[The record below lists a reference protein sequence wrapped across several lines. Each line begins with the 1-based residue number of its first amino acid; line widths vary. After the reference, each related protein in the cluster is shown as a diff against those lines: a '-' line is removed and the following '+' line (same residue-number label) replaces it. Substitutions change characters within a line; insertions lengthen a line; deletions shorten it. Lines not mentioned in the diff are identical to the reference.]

1 MAAENEIQFFE
12 APFQYSIGE
21 FSSNVNLTYHK
32 LINTRPIK
40 MPQLNTWF
48 ETPFTQA
55 YNEKWDKS
63 YFWIKK
69 REWFYSCDNWL
80 EKLLRD
86 QFYAKWVPSDYI
98 ITDHQIVE
106 WRRFVMACNTTFEY
120 MCVATMEPWD
130 VIDCIPQPQD
140 VCKWTWKLQSM
151 SEGWASP
158 IFYTTPC
165 AYHKFQKINTLQ
177 STEAN
182 TLHNIYIWTVV
193 MKWWSTTAVLFNKDR
208 KLISWLT
215 VWKFVQLY
223 KSDNNND
230 IVVWQSLQVWEFDAK
245 NWWYNMWF
253 WSWIWVTDQNQEPL
267 YDEQWNEIWVLN
279 FQWTVDANVYD
290 WSKPW
295 IAFYWEWTSTRV
307 WSSERNWV
315 YEWDWNRFM
324 FYQQTAL
331 NHAAITSMTEDYDWL
346 VYTTD
351 RWHVYFMRPHSD
363 AFQSLWGTIYS
374 SNKLYENWDLAK
386 WCWDYVFLF
395 WPESMWI
402 AYKNWTD
409 ERWDY
414 RWNIQILDRSLW
426 YWSKDSVLVYDEEL
440 YMIDNKKRFV
450 KLDLEATTDSYYRV
464 HFKLKATDMSL
475 HWINTDL
482 RNLSRERWDEVSLC
496 KDDYR
501 IYIIINDSRDTRDW
515 KEVYN
520 TKILVYEDELKYRHW
535 WYLCNIDIRWFYDKQ
550 WTWRWLYINEWN
562 EDEYAKYY
570 DYDKWY
576 AISEKWPFK
585 QIISMTFWDTS
596 WFTWKEVCWIKAAIW
611 YHSRITH
618 NTIFKFR
625 ADWWWYSQTIKMNT
639 LETSAYIKAINKLRE
654 SGKTDLEDL
663 QTIYRAM
670 PIGIWIYSWNWVWLI
685 EDVYRDAETEFDL
698 YCNYEPTKTYKK
710 QNCCDAKPASEPSD
724 NGCTMKAPDA
734 DKENFGSDR
743 LQYHYNIAKYSTI
756 PIDIWKQWQNFYLE
770 LIANDY
776 DEIEFLW
783 FMIWWTFMDNNFDSL
798 ANKPIYQDTPKDS
811 LPWTN

>member
-69 REWFYSCDNWL
+69 REWFKKCTWL
-80 EKLLRD
+80 D
-86 QFYAKWVPSDYI
+86 QLIWQALWWDDDAYNYI
-98 ITDHQIVE
+98 ITDHQIVDGQRFLMVCNAKYSKLAILRCDK
-106 WRRFVMACNTTFEY
+106 WRY
-120 MCVATMEPWD
+120 
-130 VIDCIPQPQD
+130 IDCMAQPQD
-140 VCKWTWKLQSM
+140 FCIWEWHIHWQWKNPDRM
-151 SEGWASP
+151 DP
-158 IFYTTPC
+158 FDTTPC
-165 AYHKFQKINTLQ
+165 AYHKFQKIPTLQ
-177 STEAN
+177 DFDSDLITIN
-182 TLHNIYIWTVV
+182 DIYIWTFVLN
-193 MKWWSTTAVLFNKDR
+193 WWTTTSVLFNKDR
-208 KLISWLT
+208 KIIKNIKTWDFIWL
-215 VWKFVQLY
+215 
-223 KSDNNND
+223 SDSENND
-230 IVVWQSLQVWEFDAK
+230 IVVWQALQLWEFDATY
-245 NWWYNMWF
+245 WWYNMWY
-253 WSWIWVTDQNQEPL
+253 WSWVWVTPERQEQIF
-267 YDEQWNEIWVLN
+267 DDKWNEIWVLN
-279 FQWTVDANVYD
+279 LQWPVKVHVYN
-290 WSKPW
+290 WVKQW
-295 IAFYWEWTSTRV
+295 IAFAWE
-307 WSSERNWV
+307 NWWKEWIW
-315 YEWDWNRFM
+315 EWDWNRFI
-324 FYQQTAL
+324 FVYQTRL
-331 NHAAITSMTEDYDWL
+331 NWADITSITEDFDWL

-351 RWHVYFMRPHSD
+351 KWYIYFLRPH
-363 AFQSLWGTIYS
+363 ANTWQSLWWTIYS
-374 SNKLYENWDLAK
+374 TNYMYWGWDLAK

-414 RWNIQILDRSLW
+414 RWNIQVLDRSLW
-426 YWSKDSVLVYDEEL
+426 YRNKDCVLVYNEEL

-475 HWINTDL
+475 HYINTDL
-482 RNLSRERWDEVSLC
+482 RNLDREQWGHVSLC
-496 KDDYR
+496 KDDFR
-501 IYIIINDSRDTRDW
+501 IYIIINDSYDVYDW
-515 KEVYN
+515 WEVKN
-520 TKILVYEDELKYRHW
+520 TKILVYEDELKYWHW
-535 WYLCNIDIRWFYDKQ
+535 RYLCNVDIRYFIEWEWIWKWLWLNQ
-550 WTWRWLYINEWN
+550 WK
-562 EDEYAKYY
+562 EDYWE
-570 DYDKWY
+570 
-576 AISEKWPFK
+576 PFK

-611 YHSRITH
+611 YHSQITH

-625 ADWWWYSQTIKMNT
+625 ADWWGYSQTIKMNT
-639 LETSAYIKAINKLRE
+639 LETSAYVQAINKLRE

-663 QTIYRAM
+663 QMIYRAM
-670 PIGIWIYSWNWVWLI
+670 PIGIWVYSWNWVWLI
-685 EDVYRDAETEFDL
+685 EDVYRSASTEFDL